1 MVQLFC
7 VARALV
13 RRPRILVLDEATADL
28 DQDSANELLKV
39 IDTSFKEITVISIAH
54 RLNFIK
60 NSDRILVLNA
70 GGTVNAFDTPAKLLE
85 DKEGCESEPPPRL
98 FPSATLDCVTPRSA
112 CVSVTCRLLE
122 AACRGEQIDV
132 SIR

>member
-70 GGTVNAFDTPAKLLE
+70 GVMAPPFATTADGYESQFGINHLGHFALVTVRALP
-85 DKEGCESEPPPRL
+85 GRL
-98 FPSATLDCVTPRSA
+98 SALSA
-112 CVSVTCRLLE
+112 
-122 AACRGEQIDV
+122 
-132 SIR
+132 